1 MANNVNRIFIGSL
14 ILGFVLL
21 SYFFKLDFYLII
33 IVCALSFFDLIKSRI
48 LQSNYLNILIFITF
62 IILLFSNIL
71 SLIVLLILFIIS
83 IIFFI
88 IDNKFNNHFFI
99 FSVIIFLYFF
109 YLTGINDRNL
119 FYTLIFLSFINDTLA
134 YIFGNLIKGP
144 LIVPKISPKKTWSGT
159 LCSFTLSFFLLLF
172 LKFNILFSLIISISY
187 FFGDLIF
194 SYYKR
199 KINIK
204 DFSSIFN
211 SHGGILDRL
220 DSMFLIFIFINIPI
234 FASL

>member
-1 MANNVNRIFIGSL
+1 MANNINRLFIGSL
-14 ILGFVLL
+14 ILSFVLL
-21 SYFFKLDFYLII
+21 SYFLHLDLYLII
-33 IVCALSFFDLIKSRI
+33 VVCVLSFLDLIKSKI
-48 LQSNYLNILIFITF
+48 LKLNYLNMLIILTF
-62 IILLFSNIL
+62 IILLLSNIL
-71 SLIVLLILFIIS
+71 SFIVIFLFFVIS

-88 IDNKFNNHFFI
+88 INNKFDNYFFT
-99 FSVIIFLYFF
+99 FSVIIFLYSF
-109 YLTGINDRNL
+109 YLIGINDRDL

-134 YIFGNLIKGP
+134 YIFGNFIKGP

-159 LCSFTLSFFLLLF
+159 LSSFTLSFLLLLF
-172 LKFNILFSLIISISY
+172 LKFNILFSFIISISY

-204 DFSSIFN
+204 DFSSIFV

-220 DSMFLIFIFINIPI
+220 DSMFLIFIFFNIPLLV
-234 FASL
+234 SL